1 MREKVIDKLEKYTE
15 KGGYDT
21 GVITRDN
28 FINLA
33 TEIVKLFAI
42 HGVVGGSLPDFLYEY
57 EGNIKVGVH
66 GDSVVT
72 DEWNKWKL
80 GNDRF

>member
-1 MREKVIDKLEKYTE
+1 MKNKVIDILNNNSQKS
-15 KGGYDT
+15 
-21 GVITRDN
+21 VIGWAVEIDD
-28 FINLA
+28 FDKVA
-33 TEIVKLFAI
+33 EEIVKLFAI
-42 HGVVGGSLPDFLYEY
+42 SGVVGGSLPDFLYEY
-57 EGNIKVGVH
+57 EGNIKVGMH

>member
-42 HGVVGGSLPDFLYEY
+42 PDVIDTVCPYCGSKRIGKDHVGCWCRKCKREFGQTGL
-57 EGNIKVGVH
+57 
-66 GDSVVT
+66 
-72 DEWNKWKL
+72 
-80 GNDRF
+80 